1 MPNQTRPST
10 TAQADRV
17 DYLMSVLC
25 VLTILDIL
33 TLPLTAIVGIFWVK
47 QYELPMMGEGFSTKI
62 NGKKLGQLALL
73 LLSGAALGAFALS
86 ATQGLAVVLEQR
98 LPGILFV
105 MGAGHALWQD
115 LLVAVV
121 TAFVME
127 LAFRRCLFFEW
138 SRYGILPAIIGSG
151 LITMLLTP
159 LPQWPGALL
168 LGLCAAAVYQVTGCL
183 VMTSVFHMGFL
194 VAQTLLLHGPNPQQV
209 LSAGVMVL
217 LLAAALV
224 GCWAALTLSPNGKET
239 VQKMVVQ
246 QKNPIRHP
254 YVFRTSFNFFAVV
267 LVLFATTVL
276 WYPLLLGN
284 EAT

>member
-1 MPNQTRPST
+1 MPNQKRPST

-98 LPGILFV
+98 LPGTLFV

-224 GCWAALTLSPNGKET
+224 GCGAALALSPNLKET

-284 EAT
+284 

>member
-1 MPNQTRPST
+1 MPNQKRPST

-86 ATQGLAVVLEQR
+86 ATQGLVVVLEQR

-105 MGAGHALWQD
+105 MGAGHTLWQD

-151 LITMLLTP
+151 LITMLL
-159 LPQWPGALL
+159 
-168 LGLCAAAVYQVTGCL
+168 CAAAVYQVTGCL

-209 LSAGVMVL
+209 LSAGVMLL

-224 GCWAALTLSPNGKET
+224 GCWAALALSPNGKET
-239 VQKMVVQ
+239 IQKMVVQ

>member
-1 MPNQTRPST
+1 MPNQKRPST

-62 NGKKLGQLALL
+62 NGKKLGQFALL

-98 LPGILFV
+98 LPGTLFV

-159 LPQWPGALL
+159 LPQWPGALVCRSRLPGNRLSCDDQRLSHGISGGTDAAAARTQSAAGAFCGCDGPAAGSGAGWL
-168 LGLCAAAVYQVTGCL
+168 LG
-183 VMTSVFHMGFL
+183 
-194 VAQTLLLHGPNPQQV
+194 
-209 LSAGVMVL
+209 SAG
-217 LLAAALV
+217 
-224 GCWAALTLSPNGKET
+224 
-239 VQKMVVQ
+239 
-246 QKNPIRHP
+246 
-254 YVFRTSFNFFAVV
+254 SFSKR
-267 LVLFATTVL
+267 
-276 WYPLLLGN
+276 
-284 EAT
+284 

>member
-86 ATQGLAVVLEQR
+86 ATQGLVVVLEQR
-98 LPGILFV
+98 LPGTL
-105 MGAGHALWQD
+105 
-115 LLVAVV
+115 
-121 TAFVME
+121 FVME

-224 GCWAALTLSPNGKET
+224 GCWAALALSPNGKET
-239 VQKMVVQ
+239 IQKMVVQ

>member
-1 MPNQTRPST
+1 MPNQKRPST

-98 LPGILFV
+98 LPGTLFV

-209 LSAGVMVL
+209 LSAGVML
-217 LLAAALV
+217 
-224 GCWAALTLSPNGKET
+224 
-239 VQKMVVQ
+239 
-246 QKNPIRHP
+246 
-254 YVFRTSFNFFAVV
+254 
-267 LVLFATTVL
+267 
-276 WYPLLLGN
+276 LLLGS
-284 EAT
+284 AGSFSKR